1 MIREFFILPCAEVW
15 LMHPVYIDGAW
26 ANARTA
32 SAREIQN
39 PATLKTLDTL
49 PDCGGE
55 DVERAVGAAT
65 AAQPAWGEIPP
76 AERVA
81 LLREMGRRVRAQHAL
96 LALSLS
102 SESGKPLCEAR
113 DCIAAAA
120 DMFERCGHIERR
132 GDTER
137 GDPDAASP
145 VPAQAGRHARVQAV
159 ITPYNFPVLAFA
171 ASAVA
176 ALAAGATLVCKP
188 PPQNPL
194 TLLELVR
201 LCDSLPAGVINVITG
216 GADSAERLVAH
227 PQVNRVSFTGSA
239 TVACRLQALARG
251 KSLDLETGSLDVF
264 MVCKDAD
271 LERAV
276 PAIAWSRLMNAGQ
289 TCASP
294 RHIYV
299 ERAIAGELAER
310 MHQYV
315 GFLDVDDPA
324 KSPTDLG
331 PLISLEAAQRVED
344 QVGRALRAGARL
356 ILGGRRFRP
365 SGLPGHFF
373 QPTILGNV
381 PAGSAPTRE
390 EILGPVIT
398 LTPVIDLADAL
409 ELSSQAAMP
418 TRAWI
423 HTRDPEAATRT
434 VQARSG
440 GTFFINDPGD
450 SKAGPFGGL
459 RPGRVLAALAAL
471 PAQNPLPRIARIGT
485 AVEPKSWWF
494 PYLERKS

>member
-1 MIREFFILPCAEVW
+1 
-15 LMHPVYIDGAW
+15 MHAIYINGAW
-26 ANARTA
+26 ADARTA
-32 SAREIQN
+32 LAHEIKN
-39 PATLKTLDTL
+39 PATLEVLDTV
-49 PDCGGE
+49 PDCGAE

-65 AAQPAWGEIPP
+65 AAQPAWGDRPP
-76 AERVA
+76 AERAA
-81 LLREMGRRVRAQHAL
+81 LIREMAQRMRAHQAS

-102 SESGKPLCEAR
+102 RETGKPLCEAR

-120 DMFERCGHIERR
+120 DMFERCGN
-132 GDTER
+132 TER
-137 GDPDAASP
+137 SA
-145 VPAQAGRHARVQAV
+145 PAPGKATPRTGVAAV
-159 ITPYNFPVLAFA
+159 ITPYNFPVLTFA
-171 ASAVA
+171 AAAVP
-176 ALAAGATLVCKP
+176 ALAGGATLVCKP

-194 TLLELVR
+194 TLLALVR
-201 LCDSLPAGVINVITG
+201 LCDSLPAGVINVVTG
-216 GADSAERLVAH
+216 GADSAARLIAH
-227 PQVNRVSFTGSA
+227 PHVSRVSFTGSSA
-239 TVACRLQALARG
+239 VACRLQALARG
-251 KSLDLETGSLDVF
+251 KSLDLETGSLDAF
-264 MVCKDAD
+264 IVCKDAD

-276 PAIAWSRLMNAGQ
+276 PAIAWSRLMNGGQ

-299 ERAIAGELAER
+299 ERAIAAELADR

-324 KSPTDLG
+324 KPPTDLG

-398 LTPVIDLADAL
+398 LTPVNDLADAL
-409 ELSSQAAMP
+409 ELAGRAAAP
-418 TRAWI
+418 ARAWI
-423 HTRDPEAATRT
+423 YTGDPDAATRS
-434 VQARSG
+434 VQTRDSG
-440 GTFFINDPGD
+440 TIFINDPGD
-450 SKAGPFGGL
+450 SNAGPFGGL

-471 PAQNPLPRIARIGT
+471 PAQNPLPRIVRTGAAI
-485 AVEPKSWWF
+485 EPKPWWF
-494 PYLERKS
+494 PYLERKGKPS

>member
-1 MIREFFILPCAEVW
+1 MLPIYV
-15 LMHPVYIDGAW
+15 DGAW
-26 ANARTA
+26 ADARTA
-32 SAREIQN
+32 LAHEIKN
-39 PATLKTLDTL
+39 PATLEVLDTV
-49 PDCGGE
+49 PDCGAE

-65 AAQPAWGEIPP
+65 AAQPAWGDRPP
-76 AERVA
+76 AERAA
-81 LLREMGRRVRAQHAL
+81 LIREMAQRMRAHQAS

-102 SESGKPLCEAR
+102 RETGKPLCEAR

-120 DMFERCGHIERR
+120 DMFERCGN
-132 GDTER
+132 TER
-137 GDPDAASP
+137 SA
-145 VPAQAGRHARVQAV
+145 PAPGKATPRTGVAAV
-159 ITPYNFPVLAFA
+159 ITPYNFPVLTFA
-171 ASAVA
+171 AAAVP
-176 ALAAGATLVCKP
+176 ALAGGATLVCKP

-194 TLLELVR
+194 TLLALVR
-201 LCDSLPAGVINVITG
+201 LCDSLPAGVINVVTG
-216 GADSAERLVAH
+216 GADSAARLIAH
-227 PQVNRVSFTGSA
+227 PHVSRVSFTGSSA
-239 TVACRLQALARG
+239 VACRLRALARG
-251 KSLDLETGSLDVF
+251 KSLDLETGSLDAF
-264 MVCKDAD
+264 IVCKDAD

-276 PAIAWSRLMNAGQ
+276 PAIAWSRLMNGGQ

-299 ERAIAGELAER
+299 ERAIAAELADR

-324 KSPTDLG
+324 KPPTDLG

-398 LTPVIDLADAL
+398 LTPVNDLADAL
-409 ELSSQAAMP
+409 ELAGRAAAP
-418 TRAWI
+418 ARAWI
-423 HTRDPEAATRT
+423 YTGDPDAATRS
-434 VQARSG
+434 VQTRDSG
-440 GTFFINDPGD
+440 TIFINDPGD
-450 SKAGPFGGL
+450 SNAGPFGGL

-471 PAQNPLPRIARIGT
+471 PAQNPLPRIVRTGAAI
-485 AVEPKSWWF
+485 EPKPWWF
-494 PYLERKS
+494 PYLERKT

>member
-1 MIREFFILPCAEVW
+1 LRFAEVW
-15 LMHPVYIDGAW
+15 LMRPIYIDGAW
-26 ANARTA
+26 VDARAA
-32 SAREIQN
+32 SAREIKN
-39 PATLKTLDTL
+39 PATLKALDTV
-49 PDCGGE
+49 PDCGAE
-55 DVERAVGAAT
+55 DVERAVRAAT
-65 AAQPAWGEIPP
+65 AAQPAWGEMPP

-81 LLREMGRRVRAQHAL
+81 LLHGMARRVRARKAS

-102 SESGKPLCEAR
+102 REAGKPLCEAR

-120 DMFERCGHIERR
+120 DMFERCGNNRN
-132 GDTER
+132 TER
-137 GDPDAASP
+137 GGPDAPGPA
-145 VPAQAGRHARVQAV
+145 PAQAGRHAGVTAV
-159 ITPYNFPVLAFA
+159 ITAYNFPVLAFA
-171 ASAVA
+171 ASAVP

-194 TLLELVR
+194 TVLEVVR

-239 TVACRLQALARG
+239 AVACRLQALARG

-324 KSPTDLG
+324 KPPTDLG

-398 LTPVIDLADAL
+398 LTPVIDLVDAL
-409 ELSSQAAMP
+409 ELSSQAATP

-423 HTRDPEAATRT
+423 HTSDPEAATRT

-450 SKAGPFGGL
+450 SRAGPFGGL

-471 PAQNPLPRIARIGT
+471 PAQSPLPRIARIGT
-485 AVEPKSWWF
+485 AVEPKPWCF

>member
-1 MIREFFILPCAEVW
+1 
-15 LMHPVYIDGAW
+15 MHPIYVDGAW
-26 ANARTA
+26 ADARTA
-32 SAREIQN
+32 SAREIKN
-39 PATLKTLDTL
+39 PATLQALDTV
-49 PDCGGE
+49 PDCGAE

-65 AAQPAWGEIPP
+65 AAQPAWGEMRP

-81 LLREMGRRVRAQHAL
+81 LLREMAQRVRAQQTL

-102 SESGKPLCEAR
+102 RETGKPLCEAR

-120 DMFERCGHIERR
+120 DMFERCGNTERR
-132 GDTER
+132 GNSGR
-137 GDPDAASP
+137 GGPDAPAPAPGMAS
-145 VPAQAGRHARVQAV
+145 RHAGGVAAV
-159 ITPYNFPVLAFA
+159 ITPYNFPVLTFA
-171 ASAVA
+171 AAAVPT
-176 ALAAGATLVCKP
+176 LAAGATLVCKP

-201 LCDSLPAGVINVITG
+201 LCDSLPAGVINVVTG
-216 GADSAERLVAH
+216 GADGAARLIAH
-227 PQVNRVSFTGSA
+227 PHVSRVSFTGSSA
-239 TVACRLQALARG
+239 VACRLQALARG
-251 KSLDLETGSLDVF
+251 KSLDLETGSLDAF
-264 MVCKDAD
+264 IVCKDAD
-271 LERAV
+271 LERTV
-276 PAIAWSRLMNAGQ
+276 PAIAWSRLMNGGQ

-299 ERAIAGELAER
+299 ERAIAAELADR

-324 KSPTDLG
+324 KPPTDLG
-331 PLISLEAAQRVED
+331 PLISLDAAQRVED

-398 LTPVIDLADAL
+398 LTPVNDVADAL
-409 ELSSQAAMP
+409 ELAGRAAAP
-418 TRAWI
+418 ARAWI
-423 HTRDPEAATRT
+423 YTGDPDAATRS
-434 VQARSG
+434 VQARDS

-450 SKAGPFGGL
+450 SNAGPFGGL
-459 RPGRVLAALAAL
+459 RPGRALAALAAL
-471 PAQNPLPRIARIGT
+471 SAQNPLPRIVRTGAAI
-485 AVEPKSWWF
+485 EPKPWWF
-494 PYLERKS
+494 PYLERKGGPS

>member
-1 MIREFFILPCAEVW
+1 
-15 LMHPVYIDGAW
+15 MHAIYIDGAW
-26 ANARTA
+26 ADARTA
-32 SAREIQN
+32 SAHEIKN
-39 PATLKTLDTL
+39 PATLEALDTV
-49 PDCGGE
+49 PDCGAE

-65 AAQPAWGEIPP
+65 AAQPAWGDRPP
-76 AERVA
+76 AERAA
-81 LLREMGRRVRAQHAL
+81 LIREMAQRMRAHQAS

-102 SESGKPLCEAR
+102 RETGKPLCEAR

-120 DMFERCGHIERR
+120 DMFERGGNTERR

-137 GDPDAASP
+137 GGPDASA
-145 VPAQAGRHARVQAV
+145 PAPGKATRHAGVAAV
-159 ITPYNFPVLAFA
+159 ITPYNFPVLTFA
-171 ASAVA
+171 ASAVP

-201 LCDSLPAGVINVITG
+201 LCDSLPAGVINVVTG
-216 GADSAERLVAH
+216 GADSAARLIAH
-227 PQVNRVSFTGSA
+227 PHVSRVSFTGSA
-239 TVACRLQALARG
+239 AVACRLQALARG
-251 KSLDLETGSLDVF
+251 KSLDLETGSLDAF
-264 MVCKDAD
+264 IVCKDAD

-276 PAIAWSRLMNAGQ
+276 PAIAWSRLMNGGQ
-289 TCASP
+289 TCGSP

-299 ERAIAGELAER
+299 ERAIAAELADR

-324 KSPTDLG
+324 KPPTDLG

-398 LTPVIDLADAL
+398 LTPVNDLADAL
-409 ELSSQAAMP
+409 ELAGRAAAP
-418 TRAWI
+418 ARAWI
-423 HTRDPEAATRT
+423 YTGDPDAATRS
-434 VQARSG
+434 VQARDG
-440 GTFFINDPGD
+440 GTCFINDPGD
-450 SKAGPFGGL
+450 SNAGPFGGL

-471 PAQNPLPRIARIGT
+471 PARNPLPGIVRTGAAI
-485 AVEPKSWWF
+485 EPKPWWF
-494 PYLERKS
+494 PYLERKGGPS